1 MGISTFTS
9 KEFVIFC
16 RVSKIGNANRQLPFA
31 LFDSGRRFPA
41 SVWMTLLVIRM
52 VVKTRFGR
60 QLVVWTTPKSMPR
73 NGDCRST
80 LYIYM
85 AFAVLWAT
93 YLFVKPRCLILE
105 IPKKSVWC
113 HIPID
118 NSSLLMFIMVLC
130 RAFMVCDI
138 LAAEVSWQRGR
149 DRAWFQFGSP
159 FCGGRTWRERL
170 PERSKLPHRL
180 PGWDM
185 VGYGSVAHSYPCHV
199 AHGIGEL
206 MEGFHE
212 ILQNI

>member
-80 LYIYM
+80 LYIYGICCFM
-85 AFAVLWAT
+85 SDLFICQTPLLDTWDSKEKCLVSYPHWQQLSADVHHGFMSCLYGLWYFGCRSELAAWKGSRLVSVRFAVLWWSNMART
-93 YLFVKPRCLILE
+93 T
-105 IPKKSVWC
+105 
-113 HIPID
+113 
-118 NSSLLMFIMVLC
+118 
-130 RAFMVCDI
+130 
-138 LAAEVSWQRGR
+138 
-149 DRAWFQFGSP
+149 AW
-159 FCGGRTWRERL
+159 
-170 PERSKLPHRL
+170 
-180 PGWDM
+180 
-185 VGYGSVAHSYPCHV
+185 A
-199 AHGIGEL
+199 
-206 MEGFHE
+206 
-212 ILQNI
+212 

>member
-16 RVSKIGNANRQLPFA
+16 RVSKIGNVNRQLPFA

-80 LYIYM
+80 LYIYIWHLLFYERPIYLSNPVAWYLRFQRKVFGVISSLTTALCWCSSDFM
-85 AFAVLWAT
+85 SCLYGLWYFGCRSELAAWKGSRLVSVRFAVLWCSNMART
-93 YLFVKPRCLILE
+93 T
-105 IPKKSVWC
+105 
-113 HIPID
+113 
-118 NSSLLMFIMVLC
+118 
-130 RAFMVCDI
+130 
-138 LAAEVSWQRGR
+138 
-149 DRAWFQFGSP
+149 AWA
-159 FCGGRTWRERL
+159 RR
-170 PERSKLPHRL
+170 KLPHRL

-185 VGYGSVAHSYPCHV
+185 VG
-199 AHGIGEL
+199 
-206 MEGFHE
+206 
-212 ILQNI
+212 